1 MANTLLTD
9 SQLENYRQKADPLA
23 DRVVQEIM
31 ANGAGRSISTLFD
44 QLIRNSDYDKVD
56 LPPEVL
62 TYFKTTEGLPPWADQ
77 AKIKIG
83 QSVFAEFGPEICLLL
98 MCKSLPEAYA
108 CKKGAQVLYETGR
121 LRESA
126 DGSLARFTRRLME
139 TSQFVVNVCTPNGF
153 SAEGSGI
160 ITAQKVRLIH
170 ATIRYFTAESGQW
183 NSVENGIP
191 INQEDLAG
199 TLQSFSALILEG
211 LSVLGVTLTKQQ
223 QEGYFHCWRVAGHVV
238 GLDPELNPETYAE
251 GLQLGYAILNHQKA
265 ASEAGVVLTQAVND
279 FMARIIP
286 GNLLD
291 EVPAVL
297 MRYFLGDPTAD
308 LLEIPQENDLL
319 AKIFPRILKT
329 VFKIEE
335 GLENR
340 SAFYKDLSNRLS
352 MGLLQG
358 MLNYFDDYKGVHF
371 YLPPSLRESWKLDV
385 DWEHYKNITP
395 SIAGYRI
402 VVEKKT
408 TSL

>member
-1 MANTLLTD
+1 MANTLPTN

-23 DRVVQEIM
+23 DRIVQEIM
-31 ANGAGRSISTLFD
+31 ANGAGRSISQLFD
-44 QLIRNSDYDKVD
+44 QLIHNSDYDKID

-83 QSVFAEFGPEICLLL
+83 QSVFAQFGPEICLLL
-98 MCKSLPEAYA
+98 LCKSLPEAYA
-108 CKKGAQVLYETGR
+108 CKKGALVLYETGR
-121 LRESA
+121 LREDQ

-139 TSQFVVNVCTPNGF
+139 TSQFVVNVCSPGGF
-153 SAEGSGI
+153 SAAGSGI

-170 ATIRYFTAESGQW
+170 ATIRYFTAESGRW

-211 LSVLGVTLTKQQ
+211 LSQLGVTLTPEQ
-223 QEGYFHCWRVAGHVV
+223 QEGYFHCWRIAGHVV
-238 GLDPELNPETYAE
+238 GLDPALNPETYAE
-251 GLQLGYAILNHQKA
+251 GLELGYAILNHQKA
-265 ASEAGVVLTQAVND
+265 ASEAGVVLTKAVHD

-286 GNLLD
+286 GNLLN

-308 LLEIPQENDLL
+308 MLEIPKEDGLL

-340 SAFYKDLSNRLS
+340 SAFYKNLSGRLS
-352 MGLLQG
+352 IALLQG

-371 YLPPSLRESWKLDV
+371 YLPPSLRENWKLDV
-385 DWEHYKNITP
+385 HWKHHKVITP
-395 SIAGYRI
+395 SVAGYRI
-402 VVEKKT
+402 AVEKKT